1 MPVRIR
7 RRATAE
13 WHGPIP
19 EGEGRITT
27 RSGAIDGPF
36 SLESRVGDTP
46 ATNPEEL
53 LGAAHGSCLLMTLAA
68 LLTTNGT
75 PPRSLEAKVMVQLES
90 ADEGFA
96 ITLIDLDVTGDV
108 DGLAEAKFAELAE
121 TAKNNC
127 PISRALA
134 ATEMQL
140 TAHY

>member
-1 MPVRIR
+1 MPVKIR

-19 EGEGRITT
+19 GGEGGITT

-53 LGAAHGSCLLMTLAA
+53 LGAAHASCLLMTLAG
-68 LLTTNGT
+68 LLSKNGT
-75 PPRSLEAKVMVQLES
+75 PPRSLQAKAMVQLES
-90 ADEGFA
+90 ADDWFA
-96 ITLIDLDVTGDV
+96 ITIIELDVTGDV
-108 DGLAEAKFAELAE
+108 EGLAEERFAELAD
-121 TAKNNC
+121 TAKNVC

-134 ATEMQL
+134 ATEMKL